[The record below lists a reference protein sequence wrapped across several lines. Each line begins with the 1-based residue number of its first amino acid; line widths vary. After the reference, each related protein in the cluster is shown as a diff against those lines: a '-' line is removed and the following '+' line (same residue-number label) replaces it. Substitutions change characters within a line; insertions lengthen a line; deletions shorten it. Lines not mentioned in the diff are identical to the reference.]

1 MQNYCYV
8 NRLLM
13 GIIVVFTH
21 ETITFTLS
29 EMDNMKRNECVNQN
43 NNKQVVS
50 YYTLQWFSDT

>member
-1 MQNYCYV
+1 
-8 NRLLM
+8 M